1 MTTRSWILSK
11 FVTIYPLHT
20 SGEFQVFLSYSCQHL
35 NSELSKIL
43 SRFLQYL
50 IGTQHD
56 MKWTYVL
63 SHIQGDNPQIC
74 GWLFGK
80 CVHFEWLVTPCG
92 RGDSLDLGGQS
103 EASIR
108 AWWPMRGRASGL
120 CSVYLCDDLE
130 TESLGPGITVSL
142 SPGPGL
148 SQSANQ
154 KWLRRGSADYYHLLY
169 HTMIQVR
176 VLTVCWVRFMTFDIL
191 ALHPK
196 FPTSPVWQIYPG
208 PRDAYLEELCVV
220 VLRILQ
226 IDNIHLA
233 ARLLAW
239 PELQRLEPATP
250 ETRQTGGEL
259 GK

>member
-35 NSELSKIL
+35 NSELSKTL

-108 AWWPMRGRASGL
+108 AWWPMRGRVSGL

-148 SQSANQ
+148 SQSAEMAEE
-154 KWLRRGSADYYHLLY
+154 RIS
-169 HTMIQVR
+169 R
-176 VLTVCWVRFMTFDIL
+176 VLSSVVSYNDPSQSFDGLLGSIHDFWYPCFAPKVSNQPRVTNLSRPERCLSWGAVCGCFENFTNR
-191 ALHPK
+191 
-196 FPTSPVWQIYPG
+196 
-208 PRDAYLEELCVV
+208 
-220 VLRILQ
+220 
-226 IDNIHLA
+226 
-233 ARLLAW
+233 
-239 PELQRLEPATP
+239 
-250 ETRQTGGEL
+250 
-259 GK
+259 

>member
-63 SHIQGDNPQIC
+63 SHIHGDNPQIC

-108 AWWPMRGRASGL
+108 AWWPMRGRVSGL

-154 KWLRRGSADYYHLLY
+154 KWLRRGSADYICIIQWSKSEFWQFVGFDSWLL
-169 HTMIQVR
+169 TSLLCTQSFQPAPCDKSIPAREMP
-176 VLTVCWVRFMTFDIL
+176 IL
-191 ALHPK
+191 RSCVWLFWEFYK
-196 FPTSPVWQIYPG
+196 SITSI
-208 PRDAYLEELCVV
+208 
-220 VLRILQ
+220 
-226 IDNIHLA
+226 
-233 ARLLAW
+233 
-239 PELQRLEPATP
+239 
-250 ETRQTGGEL
+250 
-259 GK
+259 